1 MTRHRPRAV
10 LLLFLL
16 LSLTACSTWQSI
28 GPVSPSQFIELDQP
42 ERVRVYMR
50 DGRQVILERP
60 AVDGDELVAS
70 GVSIVLEGGRSGPTL
85 SARRDA
91 LRQRL
96 SWPLADVLRLDV
108 RRFDA
113 ARTIVRVGPWA
124 LGAVGAFL
132 FSCSV
137 LPGPLNCEWTGASGV
152 PDPPSTGS
160 TSAR

>member
-1 MTRHRPRAV
+1 MTRYRARAV

-16 LSLTACSTWQSI
+16 LNLTACSSWQSI

-42 ERVRVYMR
+42 ERVRVDMR
-50 DGRQVILERP
+50 GGDQVELERP

-70 GVSIVLEGGRSGPTL
+70 GVSV
-85 SARRDA
+85 
-91 LRQRL
+91 
-96 SWPLADVLRLDV
+96 PLADILRLQV

-132 FSCSV
+132 FSCPV
-137 LPGPLNCEWTGASGV
+137 LPGPLNCEWPGASGV
-152 PDPPSTGS
+152 PDPPFP
-160 TSAR
+160 AMR